1 MPWLGAP
8 SYRSKIATLI
18 LFPLLAMVNKRTIFL
33 PKALVATFQ
42 QLLNRI
48 MLLRHEFGKKS
59 LMFVL
64 SGGFFII
71 KQFAFDLFH
80 LHNIPRF
87 RFTRSDIHYII
98 QFELFNHRF
107 HARLQFA

>member
-8 SYRSKIATLI
+8 SYRSKTATLI
-18 LFPLLAMVNKRTIFL
+18 FFPLFTMVNKRTIFL

-48 MLLRHEFGKKS
+48 MLLRHEFGKKG
-59 LMFVL
+59 LMFVVFR
-64 SGGFFII
+64 GFFII
-71 KQFAFDLFH
+71 EQFAFDLFH

-87 RFTRSDIHYII
+87 GFTRGDVHHII
-98 QFELFNHRF
+98 QFKLCNHRF
-107 HARLQFA
+107 H